1 MGGSQ
6 SRPQQSRNKG
16 ARDLHVLVERMVA
29 DPQTPTPELLK
40 LRNTVFA
47 QKSAINK
54 SQDQALRVVLDSIGR
69 TQKAEDSYQKL
80 TKAIQARTNAT
91 RRKVSNTQK

>member
-6 SRPQQSRNKG
+6 SRQKQQQTKG
-16 ARDLHVLVERMVA
+16 SDLHVLVERMVA

-40 LRNTVFA
+40 LRNRVFA

-54 SQDQALRVVLDSIGR
+54 SQDQALRVVLDSIGK
-69 TQKAEDSYQKL
+69 TQKSEDSYQKL

-91 RRKVSNTQK
+91 RRKVYNNQK